1 MFLSKGFTTGLLT
14 GAVVG
19 GIMGMCIDPLKDRDS
34 QRMRKSAG
42 KIIHSME
49 NMADSLS
56 DMHK

>member
-19 GIMGMCIDPLKDRDS
+19 SIMGMCIDPLKDKES
-34 QRMRKSAG
+34 RMIRRSAG
-42 KIIHSME
+42 KIVHSME
-49 NMADSLS
+49 NMADNLS